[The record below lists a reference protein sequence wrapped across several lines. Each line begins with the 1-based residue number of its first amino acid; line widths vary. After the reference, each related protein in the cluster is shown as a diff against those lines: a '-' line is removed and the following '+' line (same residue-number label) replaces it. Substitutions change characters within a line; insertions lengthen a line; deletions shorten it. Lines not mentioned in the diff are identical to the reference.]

1 MKLKYYLRGLGFGIF
16 FTALICGTGH
26 STAKEPMTDSEII
39 QRAKELGMVEG
50 TLADGKTETS
60 EMTEAQELEKVIETV
75 LETETVE
82 IVEEESKTQ
91 EKTETEAVAIEES
104 KNLKESTDIKESKET
119 KESTVIRESKETK
132 ESTAIKESKETK
144 ESTAIKESKETK
156 ESTAIKESKE
166 TKESTSVK
174 ESSEKKADTS
184 VATVT
189 FTIPSGCGSYE
200 VAKLLEEN
208 GLIKN
213 AIEYD
218 TFLCA
223 NDYDRKISSGT
234 YQIPVGADGETIAK
248 IITKTVQ

>member
-82 IVEEESKTQ
+82 IVEEENKTQ

-119 KESTVIRESKETK
+119 KESTAV
-132 ESTAIKESKETK
+132 
-144 ESTAIKESKETK
+144 
-156 ESTAIKESKE
+156 KESKE

-213 AIEYD
+213 AVEYD

>member
-26 STAKEPMTDSEII
+26 STAMEPMTDSEII

-119 KESTVIRESKETK
+119 KEST
-132 ESTAIKESKETK
+132 
-144 ESTAIKESKETK
+144 
-156 ESTAIKESKE
+156 AIKESKE

-213 AIEYD
+213 AVEYD

>member
-1 MKLKYYLRGLGFGIF
+1 MGGSMKLKYYLRGLGFGIF

-82 IVEEESKTQ
+82 IVEEENKTQ

-104 KNLKESTDIKESKET
+104 KNLKESTD
-119 KESTVIRESKETK
+119 
-132 ESTAIKESKETK
+132 
-144 ESTAIKESKETK
+144 
-156 ESTAIKESKE
+156 IKESKE

-213 AIEYD
+213 AVEYD

>member
-1 MKLKYYLRGLGFGIF
+1 MGGSMKLKYYLRGLGFGIF

-119 KESTVIRESKETK
+119 KEST
-132 ESTAIKESKETK
+132 
-144 ESTAIKESKETK
+144 
-156 ESTAIKESKE
+156 AIKESKE

-213 AIEYD
+213 AVEYD

>member
-1 MKLKYYLRGLGFGIF
+1 MGGSMKLKYYLRGLGFGIF

-119 KESTVIRESKETK
+119 KEST
-132 ESTAIKESKETK
+132 
-144 ESTAIKESKETK
+144 
-156 ESTAIKESKE
+156 AIKESKE

-184 VATVT
+184 VATVI

-213 AIEYD
+213 AVEYD

>member
-82 IVEEESKTQ
+82 IVEEENKTQ

-104 KNLKESTDIKESKET
+104 KNLKESTDIK
-119 KESTVIRESKETK
+119 ESKETK

-213 AIEYD
+213 AVEYD

>member
-82 IVEEESKTQ
+82 IVEEENKTQ

-104 KNLKESTDIKESKET
+104 KNLKESTD
-119 KESTVIRESKETK
+119 
-132 ESTAIKESKETK
+132 
-144 ESTAIKESKETK
+144 IKESKETK

-184 VATVT
+184 VATVI

-213 AIEYD
+213 AVEYD

>member
-82 IVEEESKTQ
+82 IVEEENKTQ

-104 KNLKESTDIKESKET
+104 KNLKESTD
-119 KESTVIRESKETK
+119 
-132 ESTAIKESKETK
+132 
-144 ESTAIKESKETK
+144 IKESKETK

-213 AIEYD
+213 AVEYD